1 MCVANVITMK
11 LESVM
16 RQPVLI
22 LDIGVAVRQLQHE
35 VQVEGGSGAGHWH
48 YVDDELILIA
58 DTICTWFTKDI
69 FF

>member
-11 LESVM
+11 LESVT

-35 VQVEGGSGAGHWH
+35 VRVEGDPGAGHRH
-48 YVDDELILIA
+48 YDDDELILIA
-58 DTICTWFTKDI
+58 DTICTWFAKDI